1 MTPQLVKHVLPMRP
15 STHVENILNLSLV
28 NVLLNV
34 VQAREQSKNVSCT
47 MLPMVIVKSAS
58 TPLKPTLTLKMLAQ
72 SLTTASARPRI
83 KTICPLKNQISLATS
98 VNVTRP
104 FVVHTRTGLTG
115 VTVAPLVTEVF
126 NLEPDVLNS
135 QMMLQINVKTKS
147 KLATKMNV
155 QNGLHGKHGLLAMV
169 NVLMAIM
176 YQRIG
181 FTFNDYS

>member
-1 MTPQLVKHVLPMRP
+1 
-15 STHVENILNLSLV
+15 
-28 NVLLNV
+28 
-34 VQAREQSKNVSCT
+34 
-47 MLPMVIVKSAS
+47 MVIVKSAS

-155 QNGLHGKHGLLAMV
+155 QNGLHGKHGQHAMD
-169 NVLMAIM
+169 NVLLMEL
-176 YQRIG
+176 YQREQDIAVG
-181 FTFNDYS
+181 IKRMVAMKFVRTIPVVLHLDATNSKRKNVIQNHANLNAFGLNG